1 MRVSEE
7 NKVSLK
13 EVTMANRDEL
23 GVFAIGVLVGGLT
36 AAAVA
41 LLFAPQSGEETRA
54 LIKEKSIELRD
65 QAQQTADEALARAEA
80 IAADARARAD
90 ELTRQLKRQKQTTVA
105 TETPEGKPT
114 AV

>member
-1 MRVSEE
+1 MS
-7 NKVSLK
+7 K
-13 EVTMANRDEL
+13 RDEF
-23 GVFAIGVLVGGLT
+23 GTFAIGFLIGSLT
-36 AAAVA
+36 AAVVA

-65 QAQQTADEALARAEA
+65 QAKQTAEEAMARAEA
-80 IAADARARAD
+80 IASEARTRGD
-90 ELTRQLKRQKQTTVA
+90 ELARQLKRQKQTTVP